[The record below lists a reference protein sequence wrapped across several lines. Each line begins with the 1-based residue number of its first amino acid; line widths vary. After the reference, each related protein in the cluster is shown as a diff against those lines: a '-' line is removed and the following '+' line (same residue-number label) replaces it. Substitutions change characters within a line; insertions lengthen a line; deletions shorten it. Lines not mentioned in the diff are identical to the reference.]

1 MIRDER
7 LTPYQRAMQREGV
20 EPDFDQTH
28 DETACAAQ
36 NGDCACETPSGLRPE
51 ELAGA
56 MAHAMRQSMGVDTN
70 AVCLNGPIASF
81 DVLLSCGQ
89 TFEIR
94 VEEIGPPLSTI
105 SQEGS

>member
-1 MIRDER
+1 MIRNER
-7 LTPYQRAMQREGV
+7 LTPFQRAMQREGV
-20 EPDFDQTH
+20 DPDFDQTH

-51 ELAGA
+51 EMAGA
-56 MAHAMRQSMGVDTN
+56 MARAMNQSMGVDTN
-70 AVCLNGPIASF
+70 AVRLAGSIASF

-89 TFEIR
+89 TFEIQ

-105 SQEGS
+105 NQEGL